1 MFLPDSSFEA
11 PRASC
16 TLTVEIDGVDVPLYT
31 HEFVGMDRVSE
42 LFRFEIVVS
51 HEASESPLALEDLV
65 GAKMSLTLRGD
76 WLPEGG
82 QAFHGAVAAIDL
94 DDESARDL
102 YYRVV
107 MVPRVY
113 QLTQAAHC
121 RIFQDL
127 NVVDIADKVLSGHG
141 LSKGADFAFRGNS
154 PPPVREFVVQYQE
167 TDWDFVQRLL
177 EDEGIFYYFD
187 HTDDGDLLVM
197 GNDAANHKPIA
208 GREAVPARMRSQAP
222 PDEEYIAH
230 LSTRRALRP
239 AKVGL
244 RDWHFPRA
252 PQPTEAESGDAE
264 RLVVEDYPGGFL
276 GDTTAGRTRARQRL
290 DALRGEASVTV
301 GQSCCARFIAGHTF
315 SVSGHAHDLMNTDVV
330 LVEVEHR
337 MVRIADDEGN
347 VTTPYTNSFRAQPA
361 SLAARPL
368 EKTPKPRI
376 SGVQTAMVVG
386 PDGEEIHVD
395 DLGRIRV
402 KFHWDRR
409 PPSANP
415 SLPVRVAQMWGSAKY
430 GSFYI
435 PRIGQ
440 EVVVSFE
447 DGDPDRPLVVGTVY
461 HAAGPLNLPADK
473 TVSALKTR
481 STPKGTGAN
490 ELRFED
496 KKDAELI
503 TVVAQKDLATTVKN
517 DETRDVA
524 NLQTIT
530 VGADRSLT
538 VSANETIDITKNQ
551 TISVG
556 ENQGTTVGG
565 DHSLSI
571 AKTMTIDV
579 GTNTQISVGGTLAL
593 TVSKDVTET
602 FSKNLTISVDA
613 DRKDTITKSYVIK
626 AKKIQMEAEDLII
639 KVGESTLTMAKNGKV
654 TLKVDKDFTL
664 DAGGAIKLKAG
675 KDVDIQAGGKANIKA
690 SGDVTIKGAKVAQN

>member
-1 MFLPDSSFEA
+1 MFLPESPLDV

-16 TLTVEIDGVDVPLYT
+16 VLSVAIDGVDVPLYA
-31 HEFVGMDRVSE
+31 HEFVGTDRVSE

-51 HEASESPLALEDLV
+51 HEAIEGPLALEDLV
-65 GAKMSLTLRGD
+65 GAKIALTLTGA

-82 QAFHGAVAAIDL
+82 QVFHGAVGAIDL
-94 DDESARDL
+94 DDEDARDL

-121 RIFQDL
+121 RIFQDQT
-127 NVVDIADKVLSGHG
+127 VVDIAEKVLTGHG
-141 LSKGADFAFRGNS
+141 LSKGPDFAFRGNS

-167 TDWDFVQRLL
+167 TDWDFLQRLL

-187 HTDDGDLLVM
+187 HTDDGDLLIM
-197 GNDAANHKPIA
+197 GNEAANHKPIT
-208 GREAVPARMRSQAP
+208 GKDTLPARMRGQAL
-222 PDEEYIAH
+222 PDEEYVAH
-230 LSTRRALRP
+230 VATRRALRP

-252 PQPTEAESGDAE
+252 PAPVEAECGDAE
-264 RLVVEDYPGGFL
+264 KLVVEEYPGGFL
-276 GDTTAGRTRARQRL
+276 GDTGAGRKRAKHRL
-290 DALRGEASVTV
+290 DALRGEASVTE
-301 GQSCCARFIAGHTF
+301 GQSCCPRLVAGQTF
-315 SVSGHAHDLMNTDVV
+315 SVSGHVRDLMNVELV

-337 MVRIADDEGN
+337 MVRVVDADGAAAN
-347 VTTPYTNSFRAQPA
+347 PYTNTFRAQPA
-361 SLAARPL
+361 SLPACPL
-368 EKTPKPRI
+368 KKTPKPRI

-386 PDGEEIHVD
+386 PEGDEIYVD
-395 DLGRIRV
+395 DLGRIRL

-409 PPSANP
+409 PPSSDP

-461 HAAGPLNLPADK
+461 HAAGPLNLPAEK

-503 TVVAQKDLATTVKN
+503 TVIAQKDLATTVKN
-517 DETRDVA
+517 DETRDVV

-538 VSANETIDITKNQ
+538 VSANETVDITKNQ

-565 DHSLSI
+565 DHSSSI
-571 AKTMTIDV
+571 AKSTTIDV
-579 GTNTQISVGGTLAL
+579 GTNAQISVGGTLSL
-593 TVSKDVTET
+593 TVSKDATET

-613 DRKDTITKSYVIK
+613 DRKDSITKNYVIK